1 MSKPD
6 LKVELVERY
15 CPTCRIETQHAILFQ
30 LFFGRRGKVER
41 AEELSSACAICNA
54 DRFWG
59 LKLTTEFNEQKFL
72 LERWLPRGS

>member
-15 CPTCRIETQHAILFQ
+15 CPICRIDTQHAILVQ
-30 LFFGRRGKVER
+30 MFFGRRGKVTSQ
-41 AEELSSACAICNA
+41 EELTSACGVCNA

-59 LKLTTEFNEQKFL
+59 LKLTTQFDPQKFL
-72 LERWLPRGS
+72 AERWMPRGS